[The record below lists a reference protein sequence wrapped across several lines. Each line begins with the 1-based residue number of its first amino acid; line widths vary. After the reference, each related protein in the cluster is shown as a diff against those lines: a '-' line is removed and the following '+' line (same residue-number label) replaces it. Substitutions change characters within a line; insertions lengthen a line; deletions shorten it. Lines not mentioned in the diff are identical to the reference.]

1 VSRTWTRSRKRS
13 YIRPSLQTN
22 RKIIAI
28 CSFLDSSRAS
38 STIIHNLILPI
49 YSLIDFCT
57 FRASMLRIS
66 FWTSDEVYLAFL
78 GAFSNTSLTSLL
90 YESKSL
96 TTSRKLTLFKE
107 SRDSSWRLKGHP
119 WNANHLNIDIEE
131 VHIR

>member
-1 VSRTWTRSRKRS
+1 
-13 YIRPSLQTN
+13 
-22 RKIIAI
+22 
-28 CSFLDSSRAS
+28 
-38 STIIHNLILPI
+38 
-49 YSLIDFCT
+49 
-57 FRASMLRIS
+57 MLRIS

-107 SRDSSWRLKGHP
+107 SRDSSWPLKGHAC
-119 WNANHLNIDIEE
+119 NANHLNTEIEE